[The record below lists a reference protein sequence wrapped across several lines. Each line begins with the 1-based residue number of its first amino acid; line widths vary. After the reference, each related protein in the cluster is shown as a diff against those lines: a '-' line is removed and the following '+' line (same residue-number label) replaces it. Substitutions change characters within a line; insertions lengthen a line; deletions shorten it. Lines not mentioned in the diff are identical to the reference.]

1 MKTYTQYKWYDEAIE
16 ALQLNG
22 MSENTQ
28 FRYAR
33 SVRLLAD
40 FYDKD
45 PDLITENE
53 IKDYFLHR
61 KNVDQWASSTLR
73 ICLSGIRFYFVNVLR
88 RDWHIFKI
96 MRVKTE
102 RPLPCILSNE
112 EVQRIL
118 SHVKTFHNY
127 TFYSTVYSCGLRL
140 QEALN
145 LQVSDI
151 DSERMVIHVHRAKG
165 AKDRYIPLPENTLT
179 LLRQYWKTHKNPI
192 LIFPARGRS
201 NSNKKALTAEH
212 PMATSSVQNVFR
224 KAVIDAGIIK
234 RKISIHSL
242 RHAYATHLLEA
253 GVNVHAIQRYMGH
266 ARLESTLIYL
276 HLTKKGA
283 EEAYDVINEVMKGFD
298 YVDNN

>member
-1 MKTYTQYKWYDEAIE
+1 MKTYKQHKWYDQAIE

-40 FYDKD
+40 FYGKD

-61 KNVDQWASSTLR
+61 KNVDKWASSTLR

-88 RDWHIFKI
+88 RDWHIFNV
-96 MRVKTE
+96 MRVRTE
-102 RPLPCILSNE
+102 RPLPSILSNE
-112 EVQRIL
+112 EVQRIF

-145 LQVSDI
+145 LEVSDI

-165 AKDRYIPLPENTLT
+165 AKDRYIPLPENTLN
-179 LLRQYWKTHKNPI
+179 LLRQYWKTHRNPI

-201 NSNKKALTAEH
+201 NKEALTAEH

-224 KAVIDAGIIK
+224 KAVIDAGIKK

-283 EEAYDVINEVMKGFD
+283 EEAYDVINKVMKGFN
-298 YVDNN
+298 YVENS